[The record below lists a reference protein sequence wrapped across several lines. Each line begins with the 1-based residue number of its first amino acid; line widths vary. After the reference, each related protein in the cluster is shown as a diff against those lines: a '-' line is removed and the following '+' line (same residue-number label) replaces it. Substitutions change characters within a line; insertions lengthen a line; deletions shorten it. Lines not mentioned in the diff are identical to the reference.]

1 MVAWR
6 LESSGAREW
15 GRAANAG
22 RRDRDLGKS
31 ACGVGVPNIR
41 GVLGSK
47 KNSWE
52 FSQKGNFLEGFVV
65 NFVNFGIS
73 LSPSLWSLHC
83 NTFFI

>member
-1 MVAWR
+1 M
-6 LESSGAREW
+6 LESGEEQGTQGEAIEILEKVR
-15 GRAANAG
+15 GG
-22 RRDRDLGKS
+22 
-31 ACGVGVPNIR
+31 CGCLPNSR
-41 GVLGSK
+41 KVLASKKK

-65 NFVNFGIS
+65 NFVKFGIS

>member
-1 MVAWR
+1 M
-6 LESSGAREW
+6 LESGEEQGTQEEEIEIWEKVRVGW
-15 GRAANAG
+15 GCQI
-22 RRDRDLGKS
+22 LGES
-31 ACGVGVPNIR
+31 W
-41 GVLGSK
+41 VLK